1 MQDLRQGDQE
11 WGMRRLQQ
19 AIRKMYVQEEIGKFD
34 AETVAT
40 IKGERGM
47 RAKYSISI
55 IVAAVALLAFTL
67 PVPAFSQMK
76 DMPMK
81 GHGGGHGQMME
92 MGTMEKMGNM
102 MGMCMEHAEMM
113 GLTDDQVM
121 KMKPVHTEMQKKQAR
136 FKADK
141 KIAEIELMEI
151 MEVKDFDLEK
161 ASAAVKKIADIKTA
175 HHLEMLKAMKEMRT
189 VLTDEQY
196 KKMKKMMPMKM
207 DEKKPAKKMMK
218 KQ

>member
-1 MQDLRQGDQE
+1 
-11 WGMRRLQQ
+11 MR
-19 AIRKMYVQEEIGKFD
+19 
-34 AETVAT
+34 T
-40 IKGERGM
+40 
-47 RAKYSISI
+47 KYSISI
-55 IVAAVALLAFTL
+55 IVAAVALMAFSF

-76 DMPMK
+76 DMSMK
-81 GHGGGHGQMME
+81 GHGEGHGRMME
-92 MGTMEKMGNM
+92 MGTMEKMGDM
-102 MGMCMEHAEMM
+102 MGMCMQHADMM

-161 ASAAVKKIADIKTA
+161 ASAAVKNIADIKTT

-189 VLTDEQY
+189 ILTDEQF
-196 KKMKKMMPMKM
+196 KKMQKMMPMKA
-207 DEKKPAKKMMK
+207 DAKKPAMKTMK
-218 KQ
+218 K